1 MTARVFGLCI
11 ALASI
16 VAAPAAAQQAQPARQ
31 PDVIFV
37 PTPSAVVDAML
48 KLAKITPNDVVY
60 DLGSGD
66 GRIVI
71 AAAKMYGARGVG
83 IDIDPER
90 TREATANARAAGV
103 ADKVTFRTEDL
114 FTADISPAT
123 VVMMYLSPPVNS
135 L

>member
-1 MTARVFGLCI
+1 MEVGGSMELRTLVLVVAMTVASGAFG
-11 ALASI
+11 
-16 VAAPAAAQQAQPARQ
+16 VAEQAGPQRE

-37 PTPSAVVDAML
+37 PTPPDVVDAML
-48 KLAKITPNDVVY
+48 KLAKVTSSDLVY

-66 GRIVI
+66 GRIPI
-71 AAAKMYGARGVG
+71 AAAKVYGARGVG

-90 TREATANARAAGV
+90 VREATGNARSNGV

-123 VVMMYLSPPVNS
+123 DATR
-135 L
+135 